1 MGVDG
6 RDEARGSER
15 AGSPPPRRP
24 PGRGGATGPGVPPQR
39 EGREGRDP
47 GESGGTSALPAR
59 PRPSHARRSEPWS
72 APDAPPGTPPPDDS
86 ATEAPLQEERTG
98 DAPPSDIEL
107 VTRMRAG
114 QSEAYEELY
123 RRHAPAV
130 RRYARS
136 CCRDPHTAEDLTNE
150 VFASTLQAVRGGGG
164 PNAAVRAYLL
174 TTVRRVAAAWAKT
187 TRREQLIEDFA
198 AFAASA
204 SRAAHGTPDGQ
215 GVDPGADVLAM
226 REAEQS
232 LAVQAFRSLPARW
245 QTVLWHTTVEEES
258 LSEVA
263 PLLGLTANAAAVL
276 AHRAREGLKQAYLQA
291 HVSAALTSGGTCAR
305 YADRLGAFA
314 RGGLRTRAER
324 GLRKHLEECEKC
336 RTAAVEVA
344 DVNTRLRALL
354 PVAVIGWSAAA
365 LSAKAATGL
374 VAGATAGAGA
384 AATAGATA
392 SSGAAA
398 GATAGGTASSAG
410 TGATAGTTTGAAGGT
425 AGSTGATG
433 AAGAAGGSGSSGS
446 GNAAASEGLG
456 APAKVGIAVGAA
468 VVAGG
473 VAAYALMGGTTG
485 QHRAHRITAGPVVP
499 APVPKSTPSEAPA
512 PRHRPVHVQ
521 APKAAP
527 KPVAHVAPAPSAPPA
542 SAPPPPTPREAAPT
556 PPPPPPT
563 PKPPSPPPPSPPEVP
578 PAPTPTAPAPPP
590 PSPPPP
596 SDPPRELAHE
606 PEADPGDGDWLWER
620 YGLEVTDMTF
630 RQSLGVGLDLS
641 PLCGTV
647 DESPCG

>member
-6 RDEARGSER
+6 RDETRESER
-15 AGSPPPRRP
+15 AGSPPPRRL
-24 PGRGGATGPGVPPQR
+24 PGRGGATGPGVPQQR
-39 EGREGRDP
+39 EGRDGRDP

-59 PRPSHARRSEPWS
+59 PRPSHVRRSEPWS

-86 ATEAPLQEERTG
+86 PSEEPLQEERTG

-187 TRREQLIEDFA
+187 TRREQLVEDFA

-204 SRAAHGTPDGQ
+204 SRAARGTPDSEGA
-215 GVDPGADVLAM
+215 GPGADVLAM

-291 HVSAALTSGGTCAR
+291 HVSAALTSGGSCAR

-354 PVAVIGWSAAA
+354 PVAVIGWSAAS

-384 AATAGATA
+384 GAAATA
-392 SSGAAA
+392 
-398 GATAGGTASSAG
+398 
-410 TGATAGTTTGAAGGT
+410 T
-425 AGSTGATG
+425 AGSTASSGATG
-433 AAGAAGGSGSSGS
+433 AAGAATGGTASTAGAGTAAGAAGGTAGGTTSSTGAAGAGAAGGSGTSGGTGTS
-446 GNAAASEGLG
+446 GGAAASEGLG
-456 APAKVGIAVGAA
+456 ASAKVGIAVGAA
-468 VVAGG
+468 VVASG
-473 VAAYALMGGTTG
+473 VAAYALMGGTSG
-485 QHRAHRITAGPVVP
+485 HHRAHRVTAGPVAP
-499 APVPKSTPSEAPA
+499 APAPRATPSTAPVPKH
-512 PRHRPVHVQ
+512 RHAHV
-521 APKAAP
+521 PKSAP
-527 KPVAHVAPAPSAPPA
+527 KPIAHVAPVSSAPPA
-542 SAPPPPTPREAAPT
+542 SPPPPPPSPREAAPT
-556 PPPPPPT
+556 PPPPT
-563 PKPPSPPPPSPPEVP
+563 PKPKPPFTPPP
-578 PAPTPTAPAPPP
+578 
-590 PSPPPP
+590 
-596 SDPPRELAHE
+596 
-606 PEADPGDGDWLWER
+606 
-620 YGLEVTDMTF
+620 
-630 RQSLGVGLDLS
+630 
-641 PLCGTV
+641 
-647 DESPCG
+647 